1 MKKNPKVSIII
12 PIYNV
17 SSYIK
22 KCALSVINQSYSN
35 IEVVFVNDKSP
46 DDSIEQ
52 LNDLMRAY
60 PDMQQN
66 VIIISHEENKGLAE
80 ARNTGVLAATGDYIM
95 HLDSDDYLEPNAV
108 EKCVSIINAEEA
120 DAVIFGMR
128 HIFNKFSIIEHI
140 KIPQD
145 KTQYINQLIRRQ
157 TIVCMCGGLYKS
169 DLYTDNHILAIP
181 GLNMGEDYSTK
192 PRLLYYAKRI
202 VALDE
207 PLYCY
212 NHTNENSY
220 TNRFSDKII
229 NNVTQAISVLSE
241 FFMKQSDYKL
251 YEDSLDY
258 ASLSSKVLLLK
269 SWALSDSDKN
279 YFKKIRL
286 LYQEISI
293 RIIPNIID
301 RFILYLCKYGF
312 ARTTR
317 VFVRVAFVIK
327 RHIKRIKEI

>member
-1 MKKNPKVSIII
+1 MNPNPRVSIII

-35 IEVVFVNDKSP
+35 IEIVFVNDKTP

-52 LNDLMRAY
+52 LTNLLCEY
-60 PDMQQN
+60 PARQQD
-66 VIIISHEENKGLAE
+66 IMIISHEKNKGLAE
-80 ARNTGVLAATGDYIM
+80 ARNTGILAATGDYVM
-95 HLDSDDYLEPNAV
+95 HLDSDDYLEPSAV
-108 EKCVSIINAEEA
+108 EKCVSVINDEEA

-157 TIVCMCGGLYKS
+157 TIVCMCGGLYKRN
-169 DLYTDNHILAIP
+169 LYTDHNILAIP

-251 YEDSLDY
+251 YEDSLKY

-279 YFKKIRL
+279 SFEKIRL

-293 RIIPNIID
+293 QIISNIID

-312 ARTTR
+312 ARTTK
-317 VFVRVAFVIK
+317 VFVRVAFEIK
-327 RHIKRIKEI
+327 RQIKRTKKI